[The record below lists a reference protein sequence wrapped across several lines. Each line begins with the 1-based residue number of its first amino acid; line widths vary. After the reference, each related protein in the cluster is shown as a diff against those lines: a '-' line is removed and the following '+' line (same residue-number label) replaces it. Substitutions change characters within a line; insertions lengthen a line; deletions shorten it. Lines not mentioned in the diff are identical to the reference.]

1 MVLHL
6 QWWIGT
12 FSSTIATRNHDFQ
25 VVSLISNVLQ
35 RELFST
41 LSLMPPR
48 SLLLSSELFKK
59 YIHVPKEFFKRLS
72 RWRNY
77 VAEITREEELSFDKI
92 VWLFL
97 RSLLVERTDRSSSC
111 PTRTRQY
118 WCAMSSRG
126 PEQAPWNNLLTAN
139 RTSVL
144 SFFEW
149 R

>member
-1 MVLHL
+1 MALHL

-25 VVSLISNVLQ
+25 VVSLISNVVQ
-35 RELFST
+35 CELFST
-41 LSLMPPR
+41 LLLIPR
-48 SLLLSSELFKK
+48 SLFLSSVFWKK
-59 YIHVPKEFFKRLS
+59 YIHVAEVFFKWLP

-77 VAEITREEELSFDKI
+77 VAEITGEKALSFDKI

-97 RSLLVERTDRSSSC
+97 RSLLVERIDRSSSC

-126 PEQAPWNNLLTAN
+126 PEQAPWNNLLTAD

>member
-1 MVLHL
+1 MALHL

-12 FSSTIATRNHDFQ
+12 FPSTIATRNHDFQ
-25 VVSLISNVLQ
+25 VVSLISSVLQ
-35 RELFST
+35 RELFSI
-41 LSLMPPR
+41 LSLIPR
-48 SLLLSSELFKK
+48 SFLFLSGLKK
-59 YIHVPKEFFKRLS
+59 RYIYVQKRFFKRLL

-77 VAEITREEELSFDKI
+77 VAEITGEEELSFDKI
-92 VWLFL
+92 VWLL
-97 RSLLVERTDRSSSC
+97 LSSLLVERTDRSTSC

-126 PEQAPWNNLLTAN
+126 PEQAPWNNLLIAD

>member
-1 MVLHL
+1 MALHL

-12 FSSTIATRNHDFQ
+12 FSSTIAKRNHDFQ

-35 RELFST
+35 RELFRT
-41 LSLMPPR
+41 LSLIPR
-48 SLLLSSELFKK
+48 SLLLSSELSKK
-59 YIHVPKEFFKRLS
+59 YIHVPERFFKRLP

-77 VAEITREEELSFDKI
+77 VAEITGEEELSFDKI

-118 WCAMSSRG
+118 WCATSSRG
-126 PEQAPWNNLLTAN
+126 PEQAPWNNLFTADK
-139 RTSVL
+139 TSVL